1 LHISQPTISRDIDFI
16 RNPTNSAEKNKKPY
30 STLLL
35 LLLTTERLDGIQEL
49 IKNLWLLIDNPKIGV
64 REKMK
69 AIKIVLYCYNM
80 RFGLIDAEPLIKKFS
95 DREEKVK
102 SDMGSFKY
110 SN

>member
-1 LHISQPTISRDIDFI
+1 MILLEIPPIVL
-16 RNPTNSAEKNKKPY
+16 KKTK
-30 STLLL
+30 S
-35 LLLTTERLDGIQEL
+35 LTQLYYYYYYELQNGLDGIQEL